1 MLPMIKLG
9 GLVARTLTKPLAKQV
24 KSRAK
29 VTPWL
34 NGVCLRLGQQQHRLS
49 MQLHMGFRGIANYTI
64 KELPNDQAVEHGAD
78 LIGEVIIFS
87 VALGAASLEYSR
99 SSAQT
104 REKQRIEN
112 EQRLQDERV
121 RTVSAIW
128 IRRVNS

>member
-29 VTPWL
+29 VNAGL
-34 NGVCLRLGQQQHRLS
+34 NAVCLALGQRQHRIS
-49 MQLHMGFRGIANYTI
+49 MQLHMGFRGISNYTI
-64 KELPNDQAVEHGAD
+64 KSLPADQAVEQGAD

-99 SSAQT
+99 TSAKS
-104 REKQRIEN
+104 REKERIDREN
-112 EQRLQDERV
+112 RIQEERV
-121 RTVSAIW
+121 RGVVACI
-128 IRRVNS
+128 